1 MLNIGSFIG
10 ALWRFVRGGRV
21 AFMLLFVVCMVAVL
35 LSSCDRGGSDAP
47 RRDDDKHEEDVNGG
61 KDDGGDDGVEGD
73 DSGSERPG
81 LGSFDEARELA
92 DDGVRYRGPE
102 LSLRFDRGGVLVKVL
117 ADGSREF
124 VDLDDSRRRLT
135 VNTGEMSAD
144 SLFPSARITVGGQAI
159 GIKMMKMRKQTADV
173 VWFHV
178 VDSDGHDHVIVMP

>member
-1 MLNIGSFIG
+1 MLNIGSFIE
-10 ALWRFVRGGRV
+10 ALWRLVSGGRV
-21 AFMLLFVVCMVAVL
+21 VFVMLLVGCMVAV
-35 LSSCDRGGSDAP
+35 SSCDRGGSDAP

-61 KDDGGDDGVEGD
+61 KDDGNGGEGD

-81 LGSFDEARELA
+81 FGAFDEARELA

-102 LSLRFDRGGVLVKVL
+102 LSLRFDRGGVLVKIL

-159 GIKMMKMRKQTADV
+159 VIKMMKMRKQTADV

>member
-1 MLNIGSFIG
+1 MLNIGSLIE
-10 ALWRFVRGGRV
+10 ALWRLVSGGKVVFV
-21 AFMLLFVVCMVAVL
+21 MLLVGCMVAVS
-35 LSSCDRGGSDAP
+35 LSSCDHGGSDAP

-61 KDDGGDDGVEGD
+61 KDDGNGDEGD
-73 DSGSERPG
+73 DSGDERPG
-81 LGSFDEARELA
+81 FGAFDEARELA

-159 GIKMMKMRKQTADV
+159 GIKMMKMKKQTADV